1 MLFEDILQK
10 CNEIAEEAIG
20 TATKVSLKDC
30 GLDQRA
36 ATCMWRGKD
45 FLAVSAHVKG
55 RFEYYSGFEYV
66 KPEHRLCVG
75 EFVFYSTDSDRVNS
89 HWEQLEPE
97 IEPELCVHCNGSGE
111 GQYDGTRCSY
121 CGGRGSVETK
131 EE

>member
-1 MLFEDILQK
+1 MLFEDMLQK
-10 CNEIAEEAIG
+10 CNELAEEAID
-20 TATKVSLKDC
+20 TAIVVSPKDC
-30 GLDQRA
+30 GLDRRA
-36 ATCMWRGKD
+36 ASRMWRGKD
-45 FLAVSAHVKG
+45 FLAVRAHG
-55 RFEYYSGFEYV
+55 ESSFEYYSGFEYV

-121 CGGRGSVETK
+121 CGGRGSVEAK